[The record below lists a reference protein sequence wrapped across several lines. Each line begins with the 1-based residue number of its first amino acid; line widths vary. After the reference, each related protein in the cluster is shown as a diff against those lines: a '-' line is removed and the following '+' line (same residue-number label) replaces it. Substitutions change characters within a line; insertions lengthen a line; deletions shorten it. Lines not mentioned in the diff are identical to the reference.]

1 MLVFYRI
8 SGHPSSPLM
17 VTHSLRV
24 AENLSWNLSVHG
36 FQINS
41 YKCGLLSDVPEIL
54 NHISLEKLLKLI
66 DSCNVCPGNPDRC
79 YIEMIEAK
87 KGRLMSKN
95 GQDISAAIDSF
106 SPVHHSDKQYSK
118 TVRVSSCELLVKGNK
133 CASCVSYSDSLRK
146 MTYQSQ

>member
-1 MLVFYRI
+1 MDFRLI
-8 SGHPSSPLM
+8 H
-17 VTHSLRV
+17 
-24 AENLSWNLSVHG
+24 
-36 FQINS
+36 
-41 YKCGLLSDVPEIL
+41 GLLSDVPEIL

-133 CASCVSYSDSLRK
+133 CASCISYRDSLRK
-146 MTYQSQ
+146 MIYQSQ